1 MAGVARYSLH
11 MCASFTPLVETL
23 TAGQTHRVWSV
34 LITVFGDLAQEKG
47 QWISGPTLNSIMTE
61 IGIKPEATRVALHRL
76 RKDGWITSRRVGRHS
91 EYGLTD
97 QGRAQSAQAS
107 PRIYSATAAQT
118 TCYLVVSGTG
128 DSPTDHTA
136 NETDEPQ
143 VLWITPALGLT
154 ADHAAARDTL
164 ILPVPQDSPLP
175 DWLRARVCSA
185 QLVAASARTEAALGD
200 LQQALESARPLDAL
214 QIAVLRV
221 LVVHSWRRI
230 ILRAPDLPDT
240 VFPADWRGAACRSL
254 TTALL
259 SALPRPDLAQLDAA
273 IGAPRATGTANVT
286 ALKK

>member
-76 RKDGWITSRRVGRHS
+76 RKDGWITSRRVERHS

-97 QGRAQSAQAS
+97 QGRAQSAYKPMHLRAQR
-107 PRIYSATAAQT
+107 PRKRHAIWWCRAPVIRPLT
-118 TCYLVVSGTG
+118 TPYKRYRC
-128 DSPTDHTA
+128 
-136 NETDEPQ
+136 EPR
-143 VLWITPALGLT
+143 VLWITPALAANG
-154 ADHAAARDTL
+154 DHAVARDTL

-230 ILRAPDLPDT
+230 IASARPARYSFSRRLARRGVSAPHG
-240 VFPADWRGAACRSL
+240 GAAFC
-254 TTALL
+254 
-259 SALPRPDLAQLDAA
+259 P
-273 IGAPRATGTANVT
+273 APTGSGPTGRRN
-286 ALKK
+286 